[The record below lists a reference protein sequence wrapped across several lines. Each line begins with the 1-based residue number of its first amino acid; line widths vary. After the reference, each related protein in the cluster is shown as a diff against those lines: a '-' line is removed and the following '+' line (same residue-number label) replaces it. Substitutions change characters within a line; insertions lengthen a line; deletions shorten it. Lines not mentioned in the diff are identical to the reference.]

1 MFNSIKFDN
10 NLNQVHNASKHLFS
24 FQHIFLWYIKLF
36 VDDYLYQVHSASKLV
51 EHFWN
56 LPNSLQRT
64 DVQVVKWCS
73 HCDHDAD
80 GNHIGDYHADND
92 ADGNYNGADG
102 NYNGELYNK
111 WCSLGFKCMICRI
124 FLGWTGTKWRCF
136 NVSSFLW

>member
-1 MFNSIKFDN
+1 M
-10 NLNQVHNASKHLFS
+10 
-24 FQHIFLWYIKLF
+24 
-36 VDDYLYQVHSASKLV
+36 HSASKLV

-56 LPNSLQRT
+56 LPNCLQRP

-80 GNHIGDYHADND
+80 GNHIGDYHADNDADVNYNGADCNYND

-124 FLGWTGTKWRCF
+124 FLGWTGTRWRCLYI
-136 NVSSFLW
+136 SSVLW